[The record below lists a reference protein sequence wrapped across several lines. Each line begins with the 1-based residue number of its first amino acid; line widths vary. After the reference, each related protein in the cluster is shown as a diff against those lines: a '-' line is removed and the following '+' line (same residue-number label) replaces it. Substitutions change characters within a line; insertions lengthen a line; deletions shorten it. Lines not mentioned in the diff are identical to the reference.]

1 MDLESYRDNLDHPA
15 RLDKRGRPEP
25 TRQLRKDNRLYCLV
39 WTRNDLF
46 KVGLGSGKNARGTSA
61 LRSITKY
68 FAHDGITPGRP
79 DEWRADLRALDDKA
93 WGDGQRFEMVF
104 ATALKERLNAQA
116 AGAVGLE
123 WFFRR
128 DLHLVEWEVELTAAT
143 IQALRFS
150 GLDQP
155 EVRWIKQAVRAD
167 APPGAG
173 LSGVAPR
180 SATHGKGNKVG

>member
-1 MDLESYRDNLDHPA
+1 VVLERYRDNLDHPA

-25 TRQLRKDNRLYCLV
+25 TRQLRKGNRLYCLV
-39 WTRNDLF
+39 WDTHELF
-46 KVGLGSGKNARGTSA
+46 KVGLGSGKNARDASA

-68 FAHDGITPGRP
+68 FAHDGITPERP
-79 DEWRADLRALDDKA
+79 DEWRADLPALDDKA

-104 ATALKERLNAQA
+104 ASALKERLNAEA

-128 DLHLVEWEVELTAAT
+128 DLHLVQWDEELTAAT
-143 IQALRFS
+143 HQALNFS

-155 EVRWIKQAVRAD
+155 EVRWAKQAARAGGP
-167 APPGAG
+167 ARP
-173 LSGVAPR
+173 S
-180 SATHGKGNKVG
+180 